1 MKFLFIVL
9 ISFIMKNEQM
19 GPSFSFFF
27 GGVNE

>member
-27 GGVNE
+27 GVNE